1 MEVQD
6 IIKQRRLELGLSIRK
21 VAQALGVAPSTVS
34 RYESSDIQ
42 NMGIDKIEA
51 LARVLHCSPV
61 YLMGWDDNPNLL
73 PQSVSTALTDA
84 EAKMLA
90 AFRSLNPA
98 GQQKLLERAGELHD
112 LGFNVPT
119 LPD

>member
-73 PQSVSTALTDA
+73 PQSASTDA

-90 AFRSLNPA
+90 MFRSLNPT
-98 GQQKLLERAGELHD
+98 GQQKLLERASELHD
-112 LGFNVPT
+112 LGFAISASS
-119 LPD
+119 D